1 MTIINEHLNYT
12 TLTHLKINLM
22 KKVILFVLFALCST
36 MMLAQETITVKG
48 TVISSEDGLPVI
60 GAYVLQ
66 QGTNNGTSTDVD
78 GNFTIDVPK
87 LATLVV
93 KMVGFHDYEVPVQGR
108 AIVNISLAPES
119 VNLDEVMVVA
129 YGTAKKGTYTG
140 AASVVR
146 QDAIK
151 DAPTVSF
158 ENALN
163 GKIAG
168 MQITQS
174 SGQAGSGSSIR
185 IRGVGSMN
193 ASNEPL
199 YVIDG
204 VPTLSGGT
212 GQMGDYI
219 YTSNSV
225 MSTLNPNDIESIT
238 VLKDAAASSLYGS
251 RAANGVILITTKSG
265 KSGKPKV
272 TLRASMAFT
281 PSWATDNYEVANT
294 EENIQMLY
302 MVFHDYRVN
311 GKGETE
317 AQANSYS
324 LNQLNSKFN
333 KHGYQFTTDGTG
345 LYSKVNISNV
355 EPKNDEERAR
365 LAERNGRYFDW
376 EDAYFRTG
384 VYQTYDL
391 SVSGG
396 NETTSY
402 YTSLAYTKDKGRVF
416 TNEFERISGRVN
428 VKQKVGNWLE
438 FMTNVNLSH
447 TDRVGFNDTRNTN
460 TNFYMQTRNLLWG
473 FYWPTDYKT
482 GEPWTARF
490 GSYAYNQLYY
500 KDQWDNSSKNLKLS
514 VSETVNIKFT
524 DWLNLRS
531 VFSYD
536 DTRVRDH
543 IYYSKNHFSA
553 SSDNGSVTEMFTNY
567 SSIVSSTTMN
577 INHSFGS
584 KHNVTF
590 LAGFEAEKNET
601 DFMRASGDNLP
612 VSALQTVATAGT
624 LDANAY
630 YWGNSI
636 VSVLSRAEYNYD
648 NKYYFS
654 ASYRRDGSSRLG
666 PDSRWGDF
674 WSVAASWRLKEENFL
689 KDVDWLSN
697 LRIRASYGVN
707 GTLPS
712 NNYGWR
718 SLAGYSYQYGEN
730 PGGALINAADANLSW
745 ETSYT
750 SNLAVEFGF
759 LDDRIKGSIEYF
771 NRDSKDLLQDVPI
784 SYITGFGS
792 TLKNVGEINN
802 KGIEFEISGDI
813 ISKKDFRWSASI
825 NGSHIKSEVTKL
837 YGGQDIIWDDP
848 TGGDSRAYFI
858 YREGESTLAFWGREW
873 AGVDKQTGVN
883 LWYSNNDNED
893 TKVNGRSVVYDYND
907 ANEVIIGNVHPAL
920 FGGFNTDIEWKGLTV
935 GLNFTYKLGGKL
947 QDGAERDVADDGYYW
962 ERTRSKFYYDG
973 MWTASRTNASQPRI
987 SGEDWTDAIERS
999 SRHVYDASYLRL
1011 SNISIGYT
1019 IPKDLVKKAGLAS
1032 ARVYF
1037 NGSNLLTFSKYKN
1050 ADPVVNE
1057 YGTRGWETPVGKTY
1071 TFGVEL
1077 SF

>member
-1 MTIINEHLNYT
+1 
-12 TLTHLKINLM
+12 M
-22 KKVILFVLFALCST
+22 KKVILFALFALCST
-36 MMLAQETITVKG
+36 MMLAQTITVKG
-48 TVISSEDGLPVI
+48 TVIGSEDGMPVI

-78 GNFTIDVPK
+78 GNYVINVPSD
-87 LATLVV
+87 ATLIFSS
-93 KMVGFHDYEVPVQGR
+93 VGYTTYSVAVNGR
-108 AIVNISLAPES
+108 AQ
-119 VNLDEVMVVA
+119 LDVMLKSDAVMLDDVMVVA

-140 AASVVR
+140 AASVVK

-151 DAPTVSF
+151 DVPTVSF

-204 VPTLSGGT
+204 VPTISGGT

-265 KSGKPKV
+265 KTGKPKV
-272 TLRASMAFT
+272 TLRASVAFT
-281 PSWATDNYEVANT
+281 PSWATDNYEVAST

-311 GKGETE
+311 GSGYTE
-317 AQANSYS
+317 EAANAYA
-324 LNQLNSKFN
+324 LKQLNNKFN
-333 KHGYQFTTDGTG
+333 KHGYSFTTNGTG
-345 LYSKVNISNV
+345 LYDKVIIG
-355 EPKNDEERAR
+355 NDVTASTPEAQQR
-365 LAERNGRYFDW
+365 LAERKGKFFDW

-384 VYQTYDL
+384 IYQTYDL

-396 NETTSY
+396 NEKTSY
-402 YTSLAYTKDKGRVF
+402 YTSFAYTQDKGRAF
-416 TNEFERISGRVN
+416 TNQFDRLSGRVN
-428 VKQKVGNWLE
+428 VKQKVGDWLE
-438 FMTNVNLSH
+438 FSTNVNLSH
-447 TDRVGFNDTRNTN
+447 TNRVGFNDTRNTN

-473 FYWPTDYKT
+473 FYWPTDYQT
-482 GEPWTARF
+482 GKPWTDRF

-500 KDQWDNSSKNLKLS
+500 KDEWDNSSKNLKLS
-514 VSETVNIKFT
+514 VSETVNVKFT

-543 IYYSKNHFSA
+543 VYYSAKHFNGK
-553 SSDNGSVTEMFTNY
+553 SDNGSVTEMFTNY
-567 SSIVSSTTMN
+567 QSLVSSTTLN
-577 INHSFGS
+577 FNRTFAD
-584 KHNVTF
+584 KHTVGV
-590 LAGFEAEKNET
+590 LVGWEAESNTT
-601 DFMRASGDNLP
+601 DFMRTSGDNLP
-612 VSALQTVATAGT
+612 VSSLQTVATAGT

-630 YWGNSI
+630 SWGNAI
-636 VSVLSRAEYNYD
+636 MSVLSRAEYNYD
-648 NKYYFS
+648 NKYYVSGSF
-654 ASYRRDGSSRLG
+654 RRDGSSRLG
-666 PDSRWGDF
+666 PDTRWGNF
-674 WSVAASWRLKEENFL
+674 WSVAGSWRINNENFL
-689 KDVDWLSN
+689 KDVDWLST
-697 LRIRASYGVN
+697 LRLRASYGVN

-712 NNYGWR
+712 GNYGWR

-750 SNLAVEFGF
+750 TNVALELGF
-759 LDDRIKGSIEYF
+759 WDERLTASVEYF

-784 SYITGFGS
+784 SYITGFSS
-792 TLKNVGEINN
+792 TLKNIGEINN

-813 ISKKDFRWSASI
+813 IKNSNFRWSASV
-825 NGSHIKSEVTKL
+825 NGSHVNSTVTKL
-837 YGGQDIIWDDP
+837 YEGQGIVWTDP
-848 TGGDSRAYFI
+848 TGGDSRAYYKYI
-858 YREGESTLAFWGREW
+858 EGESTLAFWGREW
-873 AGVDKQTGVN
+873 AGVDPETGVN

-893 TKVNGRSVVYDYND
+893 TKVNGRKVVYDFND
-907 ANEVIIGNVHPAL
+907 ADEVIIGNVHPAL
-920 FGGFNTDIEWKGLTV
+920 FGGFNTDVEWKGITL
-935 GLNFTYKLGGKL
+935 GLNFIYKLGGDL

-962 ERTRSKFYYDG
+962 ERTRSKYYYDG
-973 MWTASRTNASQPRI
+973 MWTTSNKNATQPRL
-987 SGEDWTDAIERS
+987 SGEDWTDAMQRS
-999 SRHVYDASYLRL
+999 SRHIYDASYLRL
-1011 SNISIGYT
+1011 STITLGYT
-1019 IPKDLVKKAGLAS
+1019 IPQSAVKKIGLGS

-1037 NGSNLLTFSKYKN
+1037 NGGNLLTFSKYKN